1 MKNMKRILMASLA
14 VLGLGIGLVGMTQF
28 VGTTTAS
35 ASVKKLSL
43 KQAVKLTNHYD
54 LFNISKLNK
63 LKLNRHGKFTKS
75 NNYVADAKRYKKGW
89 KLTYVGLVGGYRA
102 TLKLVP
108 KGNKKVVTTRTSRE
122 AYEPGTTT
130 KHRTIARKLPK
141 KVWHKGFPKFLRHKS
156 FYANMYSKKGVS
168 GYYFFAFR
176 KTALTEGLGQA
187 GDTGLSGVHYKKR
200 GTNYYLKGKIEAPGL
215 MKVEKHTYKI
225 HKTASKSFTATSL
238 STFRGKKVRTY
249 HYAKHAP
256 KINW

>member
-14 VLGLGIGLVGMTQF
+14 VLGLGIGLVGMTQV

-43 KQAVKLTNHYD
+43 KEAVKLTNHYN
-54 LFNISKLNK
+54 LFKVVKMDK
-63 LKLNRHGKFTKS
+63 LKLNSKGKI
-75 NNYVADAKRYKKGW
+75 AKDKHFAAGATRYKKGW
-89 KLTYVGLVGGYRA
+89 KLSYAGLGGGYRA
-102 TLKLVP
+102 NLTLVP
-108 KGNKKVVTTRTSRE
+108 KGSKKIAVTRTYSE
-122 AYEPGTTT
+122 SYEPGTTT

-187 GDTGLSGVHYKKR
+187 GDTGLSGVQYKKR

-215 MKVEKHTYKI
+215 TKVEKHTYKI
-225 HKTASKSFTATSL
+225 HKLSSKSFTATSL
-238 STFRGKKVRTY
+238 TTFHGKKVRTY
-249 HYAKHAP
+249 HYAKHVP
-256 KINW
+256 KIIW